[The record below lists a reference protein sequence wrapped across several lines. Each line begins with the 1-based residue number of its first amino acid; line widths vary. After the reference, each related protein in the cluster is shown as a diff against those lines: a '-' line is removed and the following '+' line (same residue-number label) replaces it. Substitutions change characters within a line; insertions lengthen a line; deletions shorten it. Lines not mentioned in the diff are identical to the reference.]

1 MEQITLEKVDKII
14 ERTGVSY
21 SIAKEALEARNGDVL
36 EALIYIESIQSGIEN
51 TDYDIDNDKEES
63 KTQIT
68 IEELKAFVKEL
79 IHKGNI
85 SRIKI
90 KKDDSELIDVPV
102 NAGVAAGVIAVLI
115 PPILAAGVIAA
126 IATKITIEIT
136 KNDGSVE
143 VINKYVSKVSNEVKD
158 KAIDITDKVKSK
170 VNEVKAKVKNTE
182 EEKQRVYTGDETV
195 YSYTVKFDEEDK

>member
-51 TDYDIDNDKEES
+51 TDYDINNDKEEN
-63 KTQIT
+63 KNQIT
-68 IEELKAFVKEL
+68 IEELKVFIKDL

-102 NAGVAAGVIAVLI
+102 NAGIAAGVIAVLI

-170 VNEVKAKVKNTE
+170 VNEVKAKVKNNE

-195 YSYTVKFDEEDK
+195 YSYTVKFDEENK

>member
-21 SIAKEALEARNGDVL
+21 SIAKEALEACNGDVL
-36 EALIYIESIQSGIEN
+36 EALIYIESIQSGNSE
-51 TDYDIDNDKEES
+51 YDINNDREES
-63 KTQIT
+63 KNQIT
-68 IEELKAFVKEL
+68 IEELKAFIKDL

-102 NAGVAAGVIAVLI
+102 NAGIAAGVIAVLI

-170 VNEVKAKVKNTE
+170 VNEVKAKVKNAE